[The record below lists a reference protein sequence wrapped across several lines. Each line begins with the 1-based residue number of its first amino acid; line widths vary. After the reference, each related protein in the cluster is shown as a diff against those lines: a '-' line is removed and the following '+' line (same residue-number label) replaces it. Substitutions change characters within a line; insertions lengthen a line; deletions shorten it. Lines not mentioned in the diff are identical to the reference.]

1 MDKDNEIDYE
11 KAKRELESSINELR
25 RLRGKKEIP
34 YQDIPEESEPPF
46 CYFCGKGKNQVL
58 KMIEGPKGAY
68 ICNECVV
75 ICSEIIE
82 DESDSGK

>member
-34 YQDIPEESEPPF
+34 HQDIPEESDPPSVPSV
-46 CYFCGKGKNQVL
+46 GRER
-58 KMIEGPKGAY
+58 IR
-68 ICNECVV
+68 
-75 ICSEIIE
+75 CSR
-82 DESDSGK
+82 